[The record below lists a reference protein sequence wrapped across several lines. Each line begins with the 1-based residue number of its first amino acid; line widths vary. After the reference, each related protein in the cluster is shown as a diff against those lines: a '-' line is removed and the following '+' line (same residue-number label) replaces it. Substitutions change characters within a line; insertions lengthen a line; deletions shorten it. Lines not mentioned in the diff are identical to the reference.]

1 MGNATRFLQDN
12 KEEEYDK
19 VNFDFWSYKEES
31 FNDTSYVNMSSL
43 PVSSFGIEKVEVAMN
58 LKSFQ
63 NQHDGDMANII
74 GALDQIT

>member
-19 VNFDFWSYKEES
+19 VNFDFWSYNEES
-31 FNDTSYVNMSSL
+31 FSDTSYVNMSSL

-63 NQHDGDMANII
+63 NQHDGDMTKIV